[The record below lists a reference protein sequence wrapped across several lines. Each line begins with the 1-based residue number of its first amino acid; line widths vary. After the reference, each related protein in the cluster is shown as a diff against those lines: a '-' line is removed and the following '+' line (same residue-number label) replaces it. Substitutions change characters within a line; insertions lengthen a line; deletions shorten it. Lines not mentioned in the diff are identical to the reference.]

1 MTRTYF
7 EIGKIIVEEEQN
19 GKNRAEYGRKL
30 LKGLSQQLTGEFG
43 KGFSVDNLQNMRKL
57 YLAYSI
63 SETMSSISE
72 NQDKI
77 ELLLMINISESI

>member
-30 LKGLSQQLTGEFG
+30 LKGLS
-43 KGFSVDNLQNMRKL
+43 
-57 YLAYSI
+57 
-63 SETMSSISE
+63 
-72 NQDKI
+72 
-77 ELLLMINISESI
+77 

>member
-30 LKGLSQQLTGEFG
+30 LKGLSQQLTGEFW
-43 KGFSVDNLQNMRKL
+43 KGLSVVNLQNMRKL
-57 YLAYSI
+57 YLVYSI